1 MKESELKEF
10 FDGDLDVLH
19 LTRAIEESDADA
31 DLTADLDGEVVLTCE
46 DLVRLCDAHLHGA
59 LGLEGLRAIAAGVLC
74 SDNFTWDEGSEDG
87 ELVAEVLWDW
97 SSSEPSSQV
106 KLSEQS
112 TPAAIAR
119 SPSSPSAP

>member
-97 SSSEPSSQV
+97 SSSGEEEILTSAKVAEHAAMLGEP
-106 KLSEQS
+106 
-112 TPAAIAR
+112 AR
-119 SPSSPSAP
+119 